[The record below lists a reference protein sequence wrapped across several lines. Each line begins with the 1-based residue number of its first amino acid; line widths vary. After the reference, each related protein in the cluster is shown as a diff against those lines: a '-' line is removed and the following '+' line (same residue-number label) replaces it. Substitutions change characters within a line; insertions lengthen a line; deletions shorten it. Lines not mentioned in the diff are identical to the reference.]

1 MKRDWLTLTVLIIC
15 AVLLGQMGCQEQALA
30 TQGPKTELQASTK
43 VADEAKAEAAVE
55 PSVVGPRLMF
65 ESVTCDFGEVGPG
78 TRNVGEFKFEN
89 AGDEL
94 LKITKVTK
102 SCGCTPFTLEKKE
115 YKPGESG
122 TLKVS
127 YRASRRAGSAKKH
140 LFVQSNDRTKPKI
153 TLAIKAT
160 IVKKVEFKPKQL
172 KLLLNKENAGC
183 PEITLTSVDGKPF
196 SVKGFKATGHFR
208 STAQV
213 ITADYDSSN
222 KAKKIVIQ
230 PKVNNMELL
239 KKSINGNIVIDLTH
253 PECDSVTIPFRVLP
267 RFKIDPPSI
276 VVHNVEPQKPVTKE
290 VWILN
295 NYDEDFEVESVSCKE
310 GTMKV
315 LSQEKV
321 DNRYKFE
328 LEITPPA
335 AGAQK
340 RLFSDVFFVNVKDGE
355 RLRIN
360 CRGFYTRKIRKSA
373 PQ

>member
-15 AVLLGQMGCQEQALA
+15 AVLLLQMGCQEQALA
-30 TQGPKTELQASTK
+30 TEEPKAELKVSED
-43 VADEAKAEAAVE
+43 VADKAKAAVE
-55 PSVVGPRLMF
+55 PAGIGPRLMF
-65 ESVTCDFGEVGPG
+65 ESVTCDFGKVGPR
-78 TRNVGEFKFEN
+78 TKNVGEFKFEN

-94 LKITKVTK
+94 LIIKKVTK

-115 YKPGESG
+115 YEPGESG

-127 YRASRRAGSAKKH
+127 YKATSRVGSAKKH
-140 LFVQSNDRTKPKI
+140 LYVQSNDKTKPKI
-153 TLAIKAT
+153 ALAVKAT
-160 IVKKVEFKPKQL
+160 IVKKVEFEPKQL
-172 KLLLNKENAGC
+172 RLLLNKENAGC
-183 PEITLTSVDGKPF
+183 PEITLTSADGKPF
-196 SVKGFKATGHFR
+196 SVKGFKATGRFR
-208 STAQV
+208 STANA

-222 KAKKIVIQ
+222 KAKKVVIQ
-230 PKVNNMELL
+230 PKVNMGLL
-239 KKSINGNIVIDLTH
+239 KKSVNGNIVINLTH
-253 PECDSVTIPFRVLP
+253 PQCDSVTIPFKVLP

-276 VVHNVEPQKPVTKE
+276 VVHKVEPEKPVTKE

-340 RLFSDVFFVNVKDGE
+340 RLFSDVFFVNVKDSE
-355 RLRIN
+355 RLKIN
-360 CRGFYTRKIRKSA
+360 CRGFYLRQARKSA
-373 PQ
+373 TQ